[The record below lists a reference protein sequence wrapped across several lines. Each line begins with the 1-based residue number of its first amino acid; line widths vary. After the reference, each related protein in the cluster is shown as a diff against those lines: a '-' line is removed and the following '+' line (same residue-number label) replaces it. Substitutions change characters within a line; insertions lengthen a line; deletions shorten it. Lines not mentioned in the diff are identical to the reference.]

1 MKHFDTIENPRVF
14 APVSKARDCQAKDP
28 LTCRYHGSLMRME
41 KAIHENNLWDYF
53 EARSEFLLSYDE
65 NKPVLQNPLPS
76 DNVEGGDQ
84 HSASVSRGYGHFSI
98 LEDHLH
104 NSSETGSPQELI
116 YYASPQGQLELKRRL
131 AGQYNSPYLK
141 IQEDIEALR
150 QSGEPFPMFDLNE
163 EYIQQQLE
171 EAETDFDAVTA
182 DPLKALEDK
191 GLYTQAMQHYLV
203 ERSYEW
209 LQQLPTDQQEAVSW
223 LTSNGFRVLQYAE
236 RLNKASHGTQYD
248 DRYGIRMALE
258 GHVDETKILNRYPFD
273 HDKAEAAI
281 TRAHNR
287 YARNYS
293 RKVKAAFKKAPRLEK
308 PITVGR
314 GTSVEELMSM
324 VSGSKGKTPTQVM
337 DELENG
343 NHDGVQVSE
352 TADIRSIPKSASVN
366 LWRALGFSN
375 YPKDREQERR
385 EVMVLIKARTCPSP
399 VNVSAWSSAEG
410 EVFTNPNSDYVI
422 RSGKRVGDHLFVVE
436 LEEQ

>member
-1 MKHFDTIENPRVF
+1 
-14 APVSKARDCQAKDP
+14 
-28 LTCRYHGSLMRME
+28 ME

-84 HSASVSRGYGHFSI
+84 YSASVSRGYGHFSI

-150 QSGEPFPMFDLNE
+150 QSGEPFPMFDLNV

-209 LQQLPTDQQEAVSW
+209 LQQLPTDQQEA
-223 LTSNGFRVLQYAE
+223 
-236 RLNKASHGTQYD
+236 
-248 DRYGIRMALE
+248 
-258 GHVDETKILNRYPFD
+258 
-273 HDKAEAAI
+273 
-281 TRAHNR
+281 
-287 YARNYS
+287 
-293 RKVKAAFKKAPRLEK
+293 
-308 PITVGR
+308 
-314 GTSVEELMSM
+314 
-324 VSGSKGKTPTQVM
+324 
-337 DELENG
+337 
-343 NHDGVQVSE
+343 
-352 TADIRSIPKSASVN
+352 
-366 LWRALGFSN
+366 
-375 YPKDREQERR
+375 
-385 EVMVLIKARTCPSP
+385 
-399 VNVSAWSSAEG
+399 
-410 EVFTNPNSDYVI
+410 
-422 RSGKRVGDHLFVVE
+422 
-436 LEEQ
+436 